1 MTERPT
7 PGGSAGFLETARGY
21 AATMAPSLAPVA
33 AEVVRRAALQP
44 GERVLDIGSGTG
56 IAAARA
62 VGEGRTVL
70 GVDGAPAMLEIARQD
85 VPDAT
90 FEVMDFNDLQL
101 DDGSW
106 DVVISSHALLFA
118 DDRPAALREWRRVV
132 RPDGRLSLSVPGPG
146 DVTPSTIYG
155 EIYERWGIDTTGRYP
170 AQQELASWAE
180 LAGWR
185 EIGTAADPAMAIRLR
200 DEEAFRTWRQIGSR
214 GTATASLTEAQHN
227 TLTTEMLAVTPREED
242 GTFRIPFGAL
252 YLTARNG
259 LGLTGD

>member
-1 MTERPT
+1 MSDRPS
-7 PGGSAGFLETARGY
+7 PAGSAGFLHTARGY
-21 AATMAPSLAPVA
+21 AATMAPSLSPVA

-44 GERVLDIGSGTG
+44 AERVLDIGSGTG
-56 IAAARA
+56 ISAAQA
-62 VGEGRTVL
+62 VGDGRTVL
-70 GVDGAPAMLEIARQD
+70 GVDGAPAMLEIARHN
-85 VPDAT
+85 VTDAA

-132 RPDGRLSLSVPGPG
+132 REEGRLSLSVPGPG
-146 DVTPSTIYG
+146 AVTPSTIYG

-170 AQQELASWAE
+170 TQDELASWAE
-180 LAGWR
+180 QAGWGEVR
-185 EIGTAADPAMAIRLR
+185 TAADPAMAIRLR
-200 DEEAFRTWRQIGSR
+200 DEEAYRAWRQIGSR
-214 GTATASLTEAQHN
+214 GGTATTALTEAEHDV
-227 TLTTEMLAVTPREED
+227 LTAEMLAVTPRERD

-259 LGLTGD
+259 IG

>member
-1 MTERPT
+1 MTDRPS
-7 PGGSAGFLETARGY
+7 PAGSAGFLDIAQGY
-21 AATMAPSLAPVA
+21 AATMAPSLSQVA

-62 VGEGRTVL
+62 VGDGRTVL
-70 GVDGAPAMLEIARQD
+70 GVDGSPGMLEIAHHD

-132 RPDGRLSLSVPGPG
+132 REGGRLSLSVPGPG
-146 DVTPSTIYG
+146 EVTPSTIYG

-170 AQQELASWAE
+170 TQDE
-180 LAGWR
+180 LAGWA
-185 EIGTAADPAMAIRLR
+185 EQAGWLDAGTAADPAMAIRLR
-200 DEEAFRTWRQIGSR
+200 DEEAYRTWRQIGSR
-214 GTATASLTEAQHN
+214 GTATAALTEAEHDA
-227 TLTTEMLAVTPREED
+227 LTAEMLAVTPRERD

-259 LGLTGD
+259 MG